1 MKAGELI
8 SYFPTVDTVDW
19 YMKKE
24 DKFVKHHTTCGI
36 RITSG
41 LVGENY
47 ELPVLK
53 VEISSFTKLDVY
65 INKDW
70 ED

>member
-24 DKFVKHHTTCGI
+24 DKFVRHHTTCGI
-36 RITSG
+36 RITGG
-41 LVGENY
+41 LVGENC

-53 VEISSFTKLDVY
+53 VE
-65 INKDW
+65 
-70 ED
+70 